1 MKMELIAGWRT
12 WWKQISTWL
21 VAAGSSVVAFAP
33 ELMEIWRSLPIEV
46 QTSFPAEWIRY
57 FGITLVLASIPAKLV
72 RQPGLYR
79 QAQEDEFSRY
89 S

>member
-1 MKMELIAGWRT
+1 MELISGWRT
-12 WWKQISTWL
+12 WPKQVSTWL

-33 ELMEIWRSLPIEV
+33 ELMEIWRSLPIKV
-46 QTSFPAEWIRY
+46 QASFPVEWIRY

-72 RQPGLYR
+72 RQKKLYA
-79 QAQEDEFSRY
+79 QAQDDEFSRY

>member
-1 MKMELIAGWRT
+1 MELIAGWRT

-46 QTSFPAEWIRY
+46 QTSFPVEWIRA
-57 FGITLVLASIPAKLV
+57 FGIALVLASIPAKLV
-72 RQPGLYR
+72 RQQGLYE
-79 QAQEDEFSRY
+79 QAQEDEFNRLL
-89 S
+89 